1 MAAELAIEEELDEEP
16 ADRFRTWVALA
27 IALISILGAIVAFRA
42 SLSEEEAHRL
52 DLDGLQAS
60 AEVQQIKTNTEAIAN
75 EDQRTAVEYQ
85 DHIVL
90 ALKLEAEA
98 TKASDPQV
106 AASLDAEAQN
116 QRVLARTVSRFFQG
130 AFPEV
135 TDASTPVKIEREA
148 EITRLL
154 ADNDRYGELH
164 PEDTLKKAETV
175 HTRAVDLLGL
185 VTLFIAGLLF
195 LTLAQFT
202 RRSIRPLFAAAGG
215 LAATVGVVL
224 WVVIERSLAA

>member
-1 MAAELAIEEELDEEP
+1 MAAELAVEEELDEETP
-16 ADRFRTWVALA
+16 DRFRTWVALA
-27 IALISILGAIVAFRA
+27 IALVSILGAIVAFRA

-60 AEVQQIKTNTEAIAN
+60 AEVEQIKTNTEAVAN

-90 ALKLEAEA
+90 ALKLEDEA
-98 TKASDPQV
+98 SKQTNAQV

-130 AFPEV
+130 GFPSV
-135 TDASTPVKIEREA
+135 SDAGTAVKLDRDA
-148 EITRLL
+148 EIARLL

-164 PEDTLKKAETV
+164 PDKTLAQAETV

-202 RRSIRPLFAAAGG
+202 RRSIRPVFAVAGALSAG
-215 LAATVGVVL
+215 LGLVL
-224 WVVIERSLAA
+224 WFVVERSLAA